1 MFHMKH
7 DEKMNNKCPWCG
19 SEKAQINLWL
29 KDEFLTKE
37 DFHICECLNCGLL
50 YTMPR
55 PDKEKIGAY
64 YKSEAYYSHQEN
76 KKGFIPKVYERVKS
90 INLKHK
96 YRLATNGMQPGKL
109 LDIGCGVGDFL
120 HTAEMHGWECIGV
133 EPSEDAKAIA
143 QKRMKGMIITS
154 EELESFSDGAFDVIT
169 MWHVLEHVDD
179 LKWQVA
185 QLQRLVKPSGRVV
198 IAVPNYKS
206 YEGQYYKEHWAAYDV
221 PRHLNHFNRI
231 TLSKIFKTS
240 GLELVKMDKLKWDA
254 YYISYLSEQYRHHSL
269 PLVRGLYRGFIS
281 NCKAR
286 RSGEWSSLV
295 YVFERKTRN

>member
-1 MFHMKH
+1 MKH

-55 PDKEKIGAY
+55 PDKDKIGAY

-96 YRLATNGMQPGKL
+96 YRLATSGMQPGKL

-143 QKRMKGMIITS
+143 QKRMKGKIITS
-154 EELESFSDGAFDVIT
+154 EELESFPDGAFDVIT

-185 QLQRLVKPSGRVV
+185 QLQRLVKPFGRVV
-198 IAVPNYKS
+198 IALPNYKS
-206 YEGQYYKEHWAAYDV
+206 YDGQFYKEHWAAYDV

-240 GLELVKMDKLKWDA
+240 GLEIVKMDELKWDA

-295 YVFERKTRN
+295 YVFERKTCN

>member
-1 MFHMKH
+1 MKH
-7 DEKMNNKCPWCG
+7 DEKMNNKCPWCE

-76 KKGFIPKVYERVKS
+76 KKGFIPKVYERVKT
-90 INLKHK
+90 INLKYK
-96 YRLATNGMQPGKL
+96 YRLATSGMQPGKL

-206 YEGQYYKEHWAAYDV
+206 YDGQYYKEHWAAYDV
-221 PRHLNHFNRI
+221 PRHLNHFNQI

-240 GLELVKMDKLKWDA
+240 GLELFKMDKLKWDA

-295 YVFERKTRN
+295 YVFERKIRN

>member
-1 MFHMKH
+1 MKH

-37 DFHICECLNCGLL
+37 DFHICECLNCDLL

-55 PDKEKIGAY
+55 PDKDKIGAY

-143 QKRMKGMIITS
+143 QKRMKGKIIVS
-154 EELESFSDGAFDVIT
+154 EELEGFPDGAFDVIT

-179 LKWQVA
+179 LMWQVA
-185 QLQRLVKPSGRVV
+185 QLQRLVKPFGRVV

-206 YEGQYYKEHWAAYDV
+206 YDGQFYKEHWAAYDV

>member
-1 MFHMKH
+1 MKH
-7 DEKMNNKCPWCG
+7 DEKMNNKCPWCE

-76 KKGFIPKVYERVKS
+76 KKGFIPKVYERVKT

-96 YRLATNGMQPGKL
+96 YRLATSGMQPGKL

-143 QKRMKGMIITS
+143 QKRMKGKIIAS
-154 EELESFSDGAFDVIT
+154 EELEGFPDGAFDVIT

-179 LKWQVA
+179 LKC
-185 QLQRLVKPSGRVV
+185 
-198 IAVPNYKS
+198 
-206 YEGQYYKEHWAAYDV
+206 
-221 PRHLNHFNRI
+221 
-231 TLSKIFKTS
+231 SKIFKTS

-295 YVFERKTRN
+295 YVFERKIRN

>member
-1 MFHMKH
+1 
-7 DEKMNNKCPWCG
+7 MNNKCPWCE

-55 PDKEKIGAY
+55 PDKEKISAY

-96 YRLATNGMQPGKL
+96 YRLATSGMQPGKL

-120 HTAEMHGWECIGV
+120 HTAETHGWECIGV

-185 QLQRLVKPSGRVV
+185 QLQRLVKPSGSVV

-206 YEGQYYKEHWAAYDV
+206 YDGQFYKEHWAAYDV

-254 YYISYLSEQYRHHSL
+254 YYISYLSEHYRHHSL

-295 YVFERKTRN
+295 YVFERKIRN

>member
-1 MFHMKH
+1 
-7 DEKMNNKCPWCG
+7 MNNKCPWCE

-96 YRLATNGMQPGKL
+96 YRLATSGMQSGKL

-206 YEGQYYKEHWAAYDV
+206 YDGQYYEEHWAAYDV
-221 PRHLNHFNRI
+221 PRHLNHFNQI

-240 GLELVKMDKLKWDA
+240 GLELFKMDKLKWDA

-286 RSGEWSSLV
+286 RSGEWSSLI
-295 YVFERKTRN
+295 YVFERKIRN

>member
-1 MFHMKH
+1 MKH

-19 SEKAQINLWL
+19 SDKAQINLWL

-96 YRLATNGMQPGKL
+96 YRLATSGMQPGKL

-120 HTAEMHGWECIGV
+120 HTAETHGWECIGV

-179 LKWQVA
+179 IKWQVA

-206 YEGQYYKEHWAAYDV
+206 YDGQYYKEHWAAYDV

-295 YVFERKTRN
+295 YVFERKNP